1 MNRRN
6 RTRAG
11 LKNCLRLHAGL
22 VCRFTAGKDAVP
34 CVPGFRLHAGLICRF
49 TRPSD
54 SSPSPLPKGRGP
66 GVRGSFAIFGVARCP
81 AHGVLCLFA
90 FCFLT
95 SPAFAQ
101 EKISYQDHILPLVEA
116 NCSKCHNAD
125 KKKADLELT
134 SYQGALKGSGSGAIL
149 VSGNPEASKLWK
161 ALTHA
166 EEPFMPP
173 NRPKLAD
180 QELESFRKWILGGL
194 LENAGGKPVPASA
207 LAMDLTLKADISG
220 QPEGPPPMPAEL
232 PLEPVVHT
240 ARMDAITGLASSPWA
255 PLIAVAGQKQVLLF
269 HSDTLDLLGILPFTE
284 GQPVEVTFS
293 RSGRLLLASGGR
305 GAKSGRVVVWDIL
318 TGARLMT
325 LGGEYDAVLTA
336 DIRADQS
343 QVALGGPSRLVK
355 IFSTKT
361 GELQHKIKKH
371 TDWVTAVAF
380 SPNGQL
386 LATADRNGGI
396 SLWDPDSAQE
406 LFTLAGH
413 KSAVTALSW
422 RSDSK
427 LLVSSSEDGAVK
439 LWETQEGK
447 QAKSWTAHGAGVLS
461 VSYSHDGHL
470 VTCGRDNTVILWDA
484 NGSKVRSLDSP
495 GDLPLRA
502 TFSPDGKRIFLAD
515 FSGRV
520 TVWRANDGKQS
531 GELNPNPLPLADQ
544 LAAAQKRVSQL
555 EAAQAKVAKTEAEN
569 PNGALAEA
577 KAAVTRLEA
586 ARLLSSVYLARE
598 KLAAGKCEQQRAVAV
613 IEADRRPTGDTEKI
627 VSPAKRSTAKAD
639 SQTNAAPGG
648 AGKDRPGAKQLAAEI
663 KAQQSQL
670 DQLLAQYH
678 SLISAA
684 QGIPHP
690 SGR

>member
-1 MNRRN
+1 M
-6 RTRAG
+6 
-11 LKNCLRLHAGL
+11 
-22 VCRFTAGKDAVP
+22 
-34 CVPGFRLHAGLICRF
+34 
-49 TRPSD
+49 
-54 SSPSPLPKGRGP
+54 RGP
-66 GVRGSFAIFGVARCP
+66 FAIFGVARCL
-81 AHGVLCLFA
+81 AHRALCLSA

-149 VSGNPEASKLWK
+149 VAGNPEASKLWK

-180 QELESFRKWILGGL
+180 QELELFRKWILGGL
-194 LENAGGKPVPASA
+194 LETASGKPVAASA

-220 QPEGPPPMPAEL
+220 KPEGSPPMPAEL

-240 ARMDAITGLASSPWA
+240 ARMDAITGLASSPCA
-255 PLIAVAGQKQVLLF
+255 PLIAIAGQKQVLLF

-284 GQPVEVTFS
+284 GQPAEVTFS
-293 RSGRLLLASGGR
+293 RNGRLLLGSGGR
-305 GAKSGRVVVWDIL
+305 GAKSGCVVVWDTL

-325 LGGEYDAVLTA
+325 LGGEYDTVLTA
-336 DIRADQS
+336 DIRPDQS
-343 QVALGGPSRLVK
+343 QVALGTPSRLVK

-380 SPNGQL
+380 SPNGQM

-396 SLWDPDSAQE
+396 SLWDPDNAQE

-427 LLVSSSEDGAVK
+427 LLVSSSEDSAVK

-447 QAKSWTAHGAGVLS
+447 QVKSWTAHAAGALS
-461 VSYSHDGHL
+461 VSYSHDGRL
-470 VTCGRDNTVILWDA
+470 VTCGRDNTVNLWDA
-484 NGSKVRSLDSP
+484 NGSKVRSLEPSS
-495 GDLPLRA
+495 DLPLRA
-502 TFSPDGKRIFLAD
+502 AFSHDGKRIFLTD

-520 TVWRANDGKQS
+520 TVWRANDGKQL
-531 GELNPNPLPLADQ
+531 GELNPNALPLADQ

-555 EAAQAKVAKTEAEN
+555 EAAQAKVTRTEAEN
-569 PNGALAEA
+569 PNVALAEA

-586 ARLLSSVYLARE
+586 ARLLSSVYHARE
-598 KLAAGKCEQQRAVAV
+598 RLAARKREQQTAVAM
-613 IEADRRPTGDTEKI
+613 IEAGQRPNGDT
-627 VSPAKRSTAKAD
+627 AKELSTTKRLAAKVAP
-639 SQTNAAPGG
+639 QTNAAPV
-648 AGKDRPGAKQLAAEI
+648 AASKDRPGAKQLAAEI

-684 QGIPHP
+684 QEIADPAGH
-690 SGR
+690 